1 MCILDLSKT
10 LMYDFHYTY
19 VKKRKLL
26 NYGSKPNYASPK
38 IFNENLV
45 AVHKIKDMWDIRY
58 ILIRYI

>member
-1 MCILDLSKT
+1 M
-10 LMYDFHYTY
+10 
-19 VKKRKLL
+19 RKLL

-58 ILIRYI
+58 ILIRYIYDILYIRYVGCVFLILVKH

>member
-1 MCILDLSKT
+1 M
-10 LMYDFHYTY
+10 
-19 VKKRKLL
+19 RKLL

-58 ILIRYI
+58 ILIRYIYKIYYI